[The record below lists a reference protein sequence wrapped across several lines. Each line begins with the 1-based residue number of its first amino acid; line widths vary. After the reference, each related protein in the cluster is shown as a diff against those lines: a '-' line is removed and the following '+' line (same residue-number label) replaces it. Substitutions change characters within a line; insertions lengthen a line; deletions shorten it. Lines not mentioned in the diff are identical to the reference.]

1 MIEHNGKEVI
11 IQIYI
16 NGETEDE
23 VIISAINVA
32 ESDVGKIAAKKV
44 MNNLFISICNS
55 DDSTI
60 NCVKYNNLEK
70 EDL

>member
-11 IQIYI
+11 MQIYI
-16 NGETEDE
+16 NDETENE

-44 MNNLFISICNS
+44 MNNLFVSICNS
-55 DDSTI
+55 NDSAI
-60 NCVKYNNLEK
+60 SVVKYNNLEK